1 MKMKKKSNQNTW
13 VFFIILFLLFQ
24 LGKFGHRNDWF
35 TQKTKSNFEA
45 RELCLKKNKGKD
57 ISSCNEVPPYFFKL
71 VEKIKKLE
79 DKNLDK
85 SEIDRKMIIKK
96 EIDKLD

>member
-1 MKMKKKSNQNTW
+1 MKKTKPILPAW
-13 VFFIILFLLFQ
+13 VWVVILVLLLQ
-24 LGKFGHRNDWF
+24 LGKLAYRNGWF
-35 TQKTKSNFEA
+35 TQKTKSNFET

-57 ISSCNEVPPYFFKL
+57 ISSCGVPQHFFKL
-71 VEKIKKLE
+71 VEEIKKLE

-85 SEIDRKMIIKK
+85 SEIDRKIIIK

>member
-1 MKMKKKSNQNTW
+1 MKKTKPILSAWAW
-13 VFFIILFLLFQ
+13 VVILVLLLQ
-24 LGKFGHRNDWF
+24 LGKLAYRNDWF
-35 TQKTKSNFEA
+35 TQKTKSNFET

-57 ISSCNEVPPYFFKL
+57 ISSCEVPPYFLEL
-71 VEKIKKLE
+71 VDKIKKLE

-96 EIDKLD
+96 IDKLD

>member
-1 MKMKKKSNQNTW
+1 MKKTKPILPAW
-13 VFFIILFLLFQ
+13 VWVVILVLLFQ

-71 VEKIKKLE
+71 VDKIKKLE

>member
-1 MKMKKKSNQNTW
+1 MKKTKPILPVW
-13 VFFIILFLLFQ
+13 VWVVILVLLLQ
-24 LGKFGHRNDWF
+24 LGKLAYRNDWF
-35 TQKTKSNFEA
+35 TQKTKSNFET

-57 ISSCNEVPPYFFKL
+57 ISSCGVPQHFFKL
-71 VEKIKKLE
+71 VEEIKKLE

-85 SEIDRKMIIKK
+85 SEIDRKIIIK